1 MPSRT
6 VDDKRGPAPP
16 QYTEPESVHPNR
28 LDRIESRLNQRI
40 SNLQTDIKAEI
51 AKVEEKVEK
60 ITPKVWMMWGASGLI
75 AVLAAI
81 LARYLMP
88 Q

>member
-60 ITPKVWMMWGASGLI
+60 RQALV
-75 AVLAAI
+75 VV
-81 LARYLMP
+81 AR
-88 Q
+88 